1 MVGLKMLFRILPDKR
16 QEFLQTNEWFAKRQ
30 NKHSACTQC
39 VTFEDVTKPN
49 RFIWLETWSNSA
61 ALSENIATD
70 QFKAFIGAIQVL
82 GTLEDVHEIELK
94 QSVTSDLAGLEK

>member
-39 VTFEDVTKPN
+39 MTFEDVTKPN

-82 GTLEDVHEIELK
+82 GTLEDVHEFNLK
-94 QSVTSDLAGLEK
+94 QSVSSDLAGLGK